1 MGPKM
6 SLDQPDAEYDYVKM
20 SFPVKHENGKLDI
33 KCLHHCAFNWL
44 KNLAVSQ
51 SSNNF
56 NSTITVQQT
65 ELHATLTSWLL
76 H

>member
-44 KNLAVSQ
+44 KKSRGQPVK
-51 SSNNF
+51 
-56 NSTITVQQT
+56 T
-65 ELHATLTSWLL
+65 
-76 H
+76 